1 MCKQWHEQTPG
12 NCTYGEKCQF
22 IHDEDLNEI
31 HSIKAA
37 AEEKHNNMIKQ
48 QIEKQM
54 LARPIND
61 DFSSS
66 GKGKHYVQKNRMSNG
81 GFSNNQRGASE
92 DMTVSEFDSNHC
104 QLNLSNPFP
113 PIGFNV
119 DEFAAP
125 TINVEPL
132 NQLQLTQSQS
142 ESTSKFTDEKDE
154 VSDNVGDI
162 LGCMNMDEQSTFRD
176 IKIDSML
183 QGGIEKQNSLEQLVR
198 GTHFNKGLLGDFN
211 DNLKDDQGVFNIF
224 NANTE
229 TIFSPQLVRFES
241 RTFEQIEENI
251 QKEILDY
258 SSCDDTAV
266 QVDPSLSDNCAVNV
280 DGTDSLQ
287 QSTMT
292 NSESPSPKKDE
303 NNHEYSFSAASDDE
317 AEFDNVEVNAAL
329 NDLKGP
335 KRTET

>member
-1 MCKQWHEQTPG
+1 M
-12 NCTYGEKCQF
+12 
-22 IHDEDLNEI
+22 
-31 HSIKAA
+31 
-37 AEEKHNNMIKQ
+37 
-48 QIEKQM
+48 
-54 LARPIND
+54 
-61 DFSSS
+61 
-66 GKGKHYVQKNRMSNG
+66 
-81 GFSNNQRGASE
+81 
-92 DMTVSEFDSNHC
+92 
-104 QLNLSNPFP
+104 
-113 PIGFNV
+113 
-119 DEFAAP
+119 
-125 TINVEPL
+125 
-132 NQLQLTQSQS
+132 
-142 ESTSKFTDEKDE
+142 
-154 VSDNVGDI
+154 
-162 LGCMNMDEQSTFRD
+162 
-176 IKIDSML
+176 
-183 QGGIEKQNSLEQLVR
+183 R

>member
-1 MCKQWHEQTPG
+1 M
-12 NCTYGEKCQF
+12 
-22 IHDEDLNEI
+22 
-31 HSIKAA
+31 
-37 AEEKHNNMIKQ
+37 
-48 QIEKQM
+48 
-54 LARPIND
+54 
-61 DFSSS
+61 
-66 GKGKHYVQKNRMSNG
+66 
-81 GFSNNQRGASE
+81 
-92 DMTVSEFDSNHC
+92 
-104 QLNLSNPFP
+104 
-113 PIGFNV
+113 
-119 DEFAAP
+119 
-125 TINVEPL
+125 
-132 NQLQLTQSQS
+132 
-142 ESTSKFTDEKDE
+142 
-154 VSDNVGDI
+154 
-162 LGCMNMDEQSTFRD
+162 
-176 IKIDSML
+176 
-183 QGGIEKQNSLEQLVR
+183 R
-198 GTHFNKGLLGDFN
+198 GTHFNKGLLGDYN